1 MVYDIIDVIKEKIP
15 DMKKDITFI
24 IIGLFI
30 TIIIPFITFL
40 FYPELSISDILT
52 ASGAICILDI
62 LCGFAH
68 RAANRT
74 V

>member
-1 MVYDIIDVIKEKIP
+1 MVYDIMDIVKEEVP

-24 IIGLFI
+24 IIGLFV
-30 TIIIPFITFL
+30 TIIIPFIIFL
-40 FYPELSISDILT
+40 FYPKPSISDILA

-68 RAANRT
+68 KAANRT